1 MKEEQNT
8 SVWTKYSVIIKLILI
23 GILALVLLIPTS
35 MIQAVIHE
43 RESINEEVIAD
54 INSKWAGSQQ
64 LQGPILTIPLVYE
77 EEVNKENVL
86 VTRYY
91 HVLPDELTISGNIKP
106 EIMERGI
113 YEGVVYRSSLNI
125 SGSTLLIDK
134 FDKENLVGIKEN
146 AAFLT
151 FGVSDLRGIED
162 EVIFQWNKT
171 THSVQPGTSI
181 THLVAQG
188 FQVPLEDFNFDTNK
202 SIPFSIQL
210 KLKGSHNL
218 TFLPLG
224 KTTSVNL
231 QSFWQDPKFD
241 GNFLPNTREVNEEGF
256 QAQWKILE
264 LNRNFPQA
272 WVQGNLSTDMSKSS
286 FGVELLSPMDDY
298 QKSNRSTKYA
308 IMTIGLTFLMFF
320 LVEILG
326 KKNIH
331 PLQYAMVGV
340 AICLFYILLIS
351 ISEHTN
357 FNFAY
362 GISSLA
368 IITMICLYSVSL
380 LHRLKYVLILGLIL
394 TGSFGFLFI
403 TINSQDYALLL
414 GSLGLFIILGTTMY
428 LTRKIDWYR
437 ISSSGEAVAS

>member
-1 MKEEQNT
+1 MKEEQIT
-8 SVWTKYSVIIKLILI
+8 SVWAKYSVIIKLILI
-23 GILALVLLIPTS
+23 GILALFLLIPAS
-35 MIQAVIHE
+35 MIQSIIHE
-43 RESINEEVIAD
+43 RETLNEEVIDD
-54 INSKWAGSQQ
+54 IYSKWAGNQE

-77 EEVNKENVL
+77 EEVNKEKVL
-86 VTRYY
+86 VTKYY
-91 HVLPDELTISGNIKP
+91 HILPEELNVSGNIEP
-106 EIMERGI
+106 EILERGI

-125 SGSTLLIDK
+125 SGSTRLIENIN
-134 FDKENLVGIKEN
+134 KENLVGIKEN

-151 FGVSDLRGIED
+151 FGISDLRGIED
-162 EVIFQWNKT
+162 EVKFQWDKT
-171 THSVQPGTSI
+171 SYPVQPGTSI
-181 THLVAQG
+181 AHLVAQG
-188 FQVPLEDFNFDTNK
+188 FQVPLRDFSFDTTK
-202 SIPFSIQL
+202 TIPFSIQL

-218 TFLPLG
+218 SFLPLG

-231 QSFWQDPKFD
+231 QSSWQDPKFG

-264 LNRNFPQA
+264 LNRNFPQS
-272 WVQGNLSTDMSKSS
+272 WVQGNLASS
-286 FGVELLSPMDDY
+286 LKESAFGVELISPMDDY

-326 KKNIH
+326 KQNIH

-357 FNFAY
+357 FDFAY
-362 GISSLA
+362 VISSVA
-368 IITMICLYSVSL
+368 IITMICLYAISL
-380 LHRLKYVLILGLIL
+380 LNRLKYVLILGLIL
-394 TGSFGFLFI
+394 IGSFGFLFV

-428 LTRKIDWYR
+428 LTRNIDWYR
-437 ISSSGEAVAS
+437 ISGS

>member
-8 SVWTKYSVIIKLILI
+8 SIWSNYSVIIKLILI
-23 GILALVLLIPTS
+23 GILALVLLIPAS

-43 RESINEEVIAD
+43 RESLNEEVIED
-54 INSKWAGSQQ
+54 IYSKWAGNQQ
-64 LQGPILTIPLVYE
+64 LQGPILTIPLIYE
-77 EEVNKENVL
+77 EEVNKEKVL

-91 HVLPDELTISGNIKP
+91 HILPEELTISGTIDP
-106 EIMERGI
+106 EILERGI

-125 SGSTLLIDK
+125 SGSTRLIDK

-146 AAFLT
+146 GAFLT
-151 FGVSDLRGIED
+151 FGISDLRGIED
-162 EVIFQWNKT
+162 EVKFQWDKT

-188 FQVPLEDFNFDTNK
+188 FQVPLEDFNFDTTK
-202 SIPFSIQL
+202 TIPFSIQL

-231 QSFWQDPKFD
+231 QSSWQDPKFD

-272 WVQGNLSTDMSKSS
+272 WVQGNPSTDMSKSS

-368 IITMICLYSVSL
+368 IVIMICLYSISL
-380 LHRLKYVLILGLIL
+380 LHRFKYVLILGLIL
-394 TGSFGFLFI
+394 VGSFGFLFV

-437 ISSSGEAVAS
+437 ISSSGDAVAH